1 MSRTSGAA
9 GGAVSE
15 IDALR
20 KIVEAQEQRLNWL
33 DCKLDNLEDG
43 CKWAFWFCV
52 TVAICAIVAVWR

>member
-1 MSRTSGAA
+1 M
-9 GGAVSE
+9 SE